1 MTMLATAA
9 PTTLLLITA
18 DPSHPLAHLALRY
31 ARALL
36 QLTVTATAASNEG
49 DDGTDQPNSSNV
61 RSSPIA
67 RSSFGVSNSPA
78 TSDNIKQPL
87 NIFFY
92 ADAAYT
98 ANRLRWQSA
107 DQLNLTQ
114 QWQRLSEQY
123 QLPLPSCVSTALTR
137 GISDTDNSA
146 RHRLDGENLATGFH
160 LVGLSEL
167 AMMMQGDCRL
177 IQF

>member
-1 MTMLATAA
+1 MTTST
-9 PTTLLLITA
+9 PLLLITA

-31 ARALL
+31 ARAYL
-36 QLTVTATAASNEG
+36 QSTSIDHKSG
-49 DDGTDQPNSSNV
+49 DSTNHEEPV
-61 RSSPIA
+61 
-67 RSSFGVSNSPA
+67 
-78 TSDNIKQPL
+78 L

-92 ADAAYT
+92 ADAAHT

-107 DQLNLTQ
+107 DQANITQ
-114 QWQRLSEQY
+114 EWQALAEQY
-123 QLPLPSCVSTALTR
+123 NLMLPVCVSTALSR

-146 RHRLDGENLATGFH
+146 RHQLETENLATGFK

-177 IQF
+177 LQF